1 MLDEMPVIKNLINQ
15 SSLYPEN
22 DESEDG
28 SPKAKPSMDIR
39 ISSDLHSPVNKSSI
53 VDVFVDAQLM
63 QSVKVEPLV
72 ELVETVSE

>member
-15 SSLYPEN
+15 SSLIPE
-22 DESEDG
+22 DDST

-39 ISSDLHSPVNKSSI
+39 ISQDLHSPINKSSI

-63 QSVKVEPLV
+63 QSVRVEPLV
-72 ELVETVSE
+72 EFAEVNSD

>member
-15 SSLYPEN
+15 SSLIPE
-22 DESEDG
+22 DDDST

-39 ISSDLHSPVNKSSI
+39 ISQDLHSPINKSSI

-63 QSVKVEPLV
+63 QSVRVEPLV
-72 ELVETVSE
+72 EFAEVNSD